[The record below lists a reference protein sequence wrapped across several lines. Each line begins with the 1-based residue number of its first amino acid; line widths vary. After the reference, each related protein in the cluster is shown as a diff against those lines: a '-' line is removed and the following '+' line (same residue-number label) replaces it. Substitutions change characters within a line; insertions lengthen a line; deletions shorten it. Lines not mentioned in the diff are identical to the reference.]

1 MAGGDLNDGLTRESH
16 IGHTKQYSV
25 EDTGPVSSIAWTP
38 DNSAFAVGWKLRGL
52 TVWSVSGC
60 RLMSTIRQIGL
71 SSVSSPVV
79 KPNQDF
85 KYEPMMGGTSLMH
98 WDEHGYRL
106 YAIEEGSSERI
117 IAFSFGKCC
126 LNRGVS
132 GTTYVRQVVYG
143 EDRLLV
149 VQSEDTDELK
159 ILHLNLPVS
168 YILQNWPV
176 LHVAASKDGMYLAV
190 AGLHGLIFVVFLG
203 YFFAMEMHTVRKIM
217 YMEILYVKKLPAYP
231 FLIYLYELLFYPRY
245 HLDQSS
251 LLCRKPLL
259 TKPMVMDV
267 YQDYLLVTYRP
278 FDVHIY
284 HVKLVGELSPS
295 TTPDI

>member
-1 MAGGDLNDGLTRESH
+1 
-16 IGHTKQYSV
+16 
-25 EDTGPVSSIAWTP
+25 
-38 DNSAFAVGWKLRGL
+38 
-52 TVWSVSGC
+52 
-60 RLMSTIRQIGL
+60 MSTIRQIGL

-132 GTTYVRQVVYG
+132 GTTYVRQVIYG

-159 ILHLNLPVS
+159 ILHLNLPV
-168 YILQNWPV
+168 
-176 LHVAASKDGMYLAV
+176 
-190 AGLHGLIFVVFLG
+190 
-203 YFFAMEMHTVRKIM
+203 
-217 YMEILYVKKLPAYP
+217 
-231 FLIYLYELLFYPRY
+231 
-245 HLDQSS
+245 
-251 LLCRKPLL
+251 
-259 TKPMVMDV
+259 
-267 YQDYLLVTYRP
+267 TY
-278 FDVHIY
+278 
-284 HVKLVGELSPS
+284 
-295 TTPDI
+295 